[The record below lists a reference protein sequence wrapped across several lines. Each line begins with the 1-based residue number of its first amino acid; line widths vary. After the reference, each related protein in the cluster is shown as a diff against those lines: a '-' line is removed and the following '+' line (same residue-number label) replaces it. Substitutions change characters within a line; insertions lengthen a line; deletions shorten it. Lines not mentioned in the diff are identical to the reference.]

1 MSFKPGHPNHSSPHP
16 TTILHKFAAIHPTTV
31 LRSIHSEKS
40 KTTNKIR
47 NESKGRRE
55 QHHTHTH
62 TETSRKEL
70 KAGKSKAAPP
80 PLQRATVGTIKKK
93 GKATGITQNKH
104 RQTAR
109 GHPPAPPKKV
119 RFPPKVLRPDPL
131 RPGGGPI
138 NRLLA
143 FVGNSA
149 INFIDVAGANTCA
162 PFCFLC
168 VVDLCLTLLFIFCL
182 SQLTTQVT

>member
-1 MSFKPGHPNHSSPHP
+1 MSFKPGHPNHSCPHP

-104 RQTAR
+104 RQSKNVPTERIHA
-109 GHPPAPPKKV
+109 
-119 RFPPKVLRPDPL
+119 
-131 RPGGGPI
+131 
-138 NRLLA
+138 
-143 FVGNSA
+143 S
-149 INFIDVAGANTCA
+149 
-162 PFCFLC
+162 
-168 VVDLCLTLLFIFCL
+168 L
-182 SQLTTQVT
+182 SQSKPLPSLWAPSLSPSPFSLPASLPALSAS